1 MELSRLFSIGTP
13 DLHLANFLHMITT
26 MAESGSTEEQTE
38 FFIMNSQKM
47 PKLPADE
54 SVWSLANV
62 PLSEDDWKTAP
73 GSVAKSPATSGLK
86 AYAQVPTEI
95 ACVENADNDP
105 ASAAAV
111 LGSQDADHVYNV
123 LVRGPVK
130 LTFDPPRSM
139 TIPHDLNYSSSDV
152 AERDHLYTDTPDPQQ
167 ALSTGRLGEFV
178 AFKYF
183 AGKHGE
189 PL

>member
-62 PLSEDDWKTAP
+62 PLSED
-73 GSVAKSPATSGLK
+73 GEVGL
-86 AYAQVPTEI
+86 
-95 ACVENADNDP
+95 
-105 ASAAAV
+105 
-111 LGSQDADHVYNV
+111 
-123 LVRGPVK
+123 
-130 LTFDPPRSM
+130 M
-139 TIPHDLNYSSSDV
+139 SSSRTMN
-152 AERDHLYTDTPDPQQ
+152 ETTPVNFRKRPKI
-167 ALSTGRLGEFV
+167 SSN
-178 AFKYF
+178 
-183 AGKHGE
+183 
-189 PL
+189 